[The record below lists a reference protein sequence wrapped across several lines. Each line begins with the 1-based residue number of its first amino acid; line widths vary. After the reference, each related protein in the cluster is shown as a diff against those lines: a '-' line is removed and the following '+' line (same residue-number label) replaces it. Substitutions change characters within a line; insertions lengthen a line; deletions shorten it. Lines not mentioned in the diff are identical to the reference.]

1 MANTTAAA
9 ASIEAST
16 GRAQASEQTV
26 ADDHYEQR
34 VDLAAA
40 FRWFARLGM
49 AESVANHF
57 SVAVSGDGN
66 RFLIN
71 PCHRHFSQITA
82 SELLLLDARDPNA
95 LERPDA
101 PDPTAWYLHSGLH
114 AQVPHSRCV
123 MHLHCKYATALGC
136 LADSTLYPI
145 DINAARF
152 FGRVA
157 VDTQFSGMALS
168 SDEAARQAALLE
180 SGKSVLLMANHGVLV
195 VGATVAAAFDELYYF
210 ERAAEMLLTCYATG
224 KPLRFMPE
232 AIAELTQRQWR
243 DYPGFAAHHLMAVR
257 GILDR
262 EEPEYRR

>member
-1 MANTTAAA
+1 MALT
-9 ASIEAST
+9 EAG
-16 GRAQASEQTV
+16 GRIADTV
-26 ADDHYEQR
+26 EYYDQR

-40 FRWFARLGM
+40 LRWFARLGM

-57 SVAVSGDGN
+57 SVAVSSDGN

-71 PCHRHFSQITA
+71 PCRRHFSQITA
-82 SELLLLDARDPNA
+82 SELLLLDARDPDT
-95 LERPDA
+95 LQRTDA

-114 AQVPHSRCV
+114 ARVPHARCV

-136 LADSTLYPI
+136 LKDSTLYPI

-157 VDTQFSGMALS
+157 VDDEFSGMALS
-168 SDEAARQAALLE
+168 TDEAARQAALLE

-195 VGATVAAAFDELYYF
+195 VGTTVAQAFDELYYF
-210 ERAAEMLLTCYATG
+210 ERAAEMLLTCYSTG
-224 KPLRFMPE
+224 KPLRFIPE
-232 AIAELTQRQWR
+232 GVAELTQRQWLE
-243 DYPGFAAHHLMAVR
+243 YPGFATDHLNAVK

-262 EEPEYRR
+262 EEPQYRR